1 MRPSTKALVL
11 TALLLML
18 AGASGLAYW
27 TLAIYNP
34 NSELTSYDT
43 FYVVS
48 WSLLGVGALI
58 FVILFFTRFDK
69 WAREHGGIAGT

>member
-1 MRPSTKALVL
+1 MRQSTKALVL

-27 TLAIYNP
+27 TLTIYAP

-43 FYVVS
+43 FYVGS
-48 WSLLGVGALI
+48 WSLLGCGVLI
-58 FVILFFTRFDK
+58 FFILFWTRFGK
-69 WAREHGGIAGT
+69 WAREHGAIEGG

>member
-27 TLAIYNP
+27 TPAIHNP
-34 NSELTSYDT
+34 NSEPASYDT
-43 FYVVS
+43 FYVIS

-58 FVILFFTRFDK
+58 FAFLFFTRFDK
-69 WAREHGGIAGT
+69 WAREHGGIAGA